1 MPSPTPMPKHSFG
14 SDASSR
20 AHRGDYLFR
29 VATMMLEATADV
41 RACTEFSPG
50 VLPRHIGRRIWSNNL
65 VERLN
70 KEIKR
75 GADVVDI

>member
-29 VATMMLEATADV
+29 VATMMLEAKADV
-41 RACTEFSPG
+41 QACTEFSHGTLAEESVQTTSSNDSTKRPNAA
-50 VLPRHIGRRIWSNNL
+50 LTSWRSSPR
-65 VERLN
+65 
-70 KEIKR
+70 
-75 GADVVDI
+75 